1 MKRIER
7 CEYGRINAEKRKN
20 IIGALT
26 MVAIGVAIFVLGLC
40 LNKFEK
46 SNIFTVV
53 AVLFVLPM
61 ARYLTTVIVL
71 LPYKTPDKNLYEQV
85 KSTMPEGSVLLSD
98 YVFTSGERAMGMSFF
113 VLTGNELIGLAMSEK
128 EKTEKMTTYLGAEL
142 KRRQIPGKV
151 TIHKEKE
158 RFLSGLKKITV
169 ATKTEEEMQEL
180 IDFLRS
186 LAV

>member
-20 IIGALT
+20 IIGALS

-46 SNIFTVV
+46 TNIFTVV

-71 LPYKTPDKNLYEQV
+71 LKYKTPDKALYEQV
-85 KSTMPEGSVLLSD
+85 KAVAPEGSVVFSD

-113 VLTGNELIGLAMSEK
+113 VLTGNELIGLAMSDK
-128 EKTEKMTTYLGAEL
+128 EKTDKMTEYLGTEL

-151 TIHKEKE
+151 TVHKEQDK
-158 RFLSGLKKITV
+158 FFSALKRIEKVTR
-169 ATKTEEEMQEL
+169 TEAEMQEL
-180 IDFLRS
+180 IEFLRS

>member
-7 CEYGRINAEKRKN
+7 CEYGRINAEKKKN

-46 SNIFTVV
+46 TNIFTVV

-71 LPYKTPDKNLYEQV
+71 LPYKTPDKILYEKV
-85 KSTMPEGSVLLSD
+85 KEAMPEGSVLFSD

-128 EKTEKMTTYLGAEL
+128 EKTEKMENYLATEL

-151 TIHKEKE
+151 TVHKEQEK
-158 RFLSGLKKITV
+158 FFSALKRIEK
-169 ATKTEEEMQEL
+169 ASRTEEEMQEL
-180 IDFLRS
+180 IEYLRS

>member
-7 CEYGRINAEKRKN
+7 CEYGRINAEKRKS

-26 MVAIGVAIFVLGLC
+26 MVAIGVAIFILGLC

-46 SNIFTVV
+46 TNIFTVV

-71 LPYKTPDKNLYEQV
+71 LRYKTPEKSLYEKV
-85 KSTMPEGSVLLSD
+85 KSAVPEGSVLFSD

-113 VLTGNELIGLAMSEK
+113 VLTGNELIGLSMSEK
-128 EKTEKMTTYLGAEL
+128 EKTDKMTEYLSTEL

-151 TIHKEKE
+151 TVHKETEK
-158 RFLSGLKKITV
+158 FFSALKRIEK
-169 ATKTEEEMQEL
+169 ATRTEAEMQEL
-180 IDFLRS
+180 IEFLRS

>member
-20 IIGALT
+20 IIGALS
-26 MVAIGVAIFVLGLC
+26 MVLIGIGIFVLGLC

-46 SNIFTVV
+46 TNIFTVV

-71 LPYKTPDKNLYEQV
+71 LPYKTPEKSLYEQV
-85 KSTMPEGSVLLSD
+85 KSSAPEGSILFSD
-98 YVFTSGERAMGMSFF
+98 YVFTSGERAMGMAFF
-113 VLTGNELIGLAMSEK
+113 VITGNELVGLAMSEK
-128 EKTEKMTTYLGAEL
+128 EKTEKMTTYLNGEL
-142 KRRQIPGKV
+142 KRRAIPGKV
-151 TIHKEKE
+151 TVYKEKE
-158 RFLSGLKKITV
+158 KFLGAMKKIDK
-169 ATKTEEEMQEL
+169 ATRTEEEMQEL
-180 IDFLRS
+180 VEFLRS

>member
-20 IIGALT
+20 IIGALS
-26 MVAIGVAIFVLGLC
+26 MVAIGVAIFILGLC

-46 SNIFTVV
+46 TNIFTVV

-61 ARYLTTVIVL
+61 ARYLTTMIVL
-71 LPYKTPDKNLYEQV
+71 LPYKTPEKSLYEQV
-85 KSTMPEGSVLLSD
+85 KSAVPQGSVLFSD

-113 VLTGNELIGLAMSEK
+113 VLTGNEMIGLAMSEK
-128 EKTEKMTTYLGAEL
+128 EKTDKMTAYLGAEL

-151 TIHKEKE
+151 TVHKETEK
-158 RFLSGLKKITV
+158 FLTALKRIEK
-169 ATKTEEEMQEL
+169 ATRTEEEMQEL
-180 IDFLRS
+180 IEFLRS

>member
-46 SNIFTVV
+46 TNIFTVV

-61 ARYLTTVIVL
+61 ARYLTTVFVL
-71 LPYKTPDKNLYEQV
+71 LPYKTPEKSLYEQV

-128 EKTEKMTTYLGAEL
+128 EKTEKMTEYLGTEL

-151 TIHKEKE
+151 TVHKEKE
-158 RFLSGLKKITV
+158 KFFTALKKV
-169 ATKTEEEMQEL
+169 EKATRSETEMQEL
-180 IDFLRS
+180 IEFLRS

>member
-7 CEYGRINAEKRKN
+7 CEYGRINAEKKKN
-20 IIGALT
+20 IIGALS
-26 MVAIGVAIFVLGLC
+26 MIAIGVAIFILGLC

-46 SNIFTVV
+46 TNIFTVV

-71 LPYKTPDKNLYEQV
+71 LPYKTPEKALYEQV
-85 KSTMPEGSVLLSD
+85 KEAMPKHSVLLSD

-128 EKTEKMTTYLGAEL
+128 EKTDKMTTYLGTEL

-151 TIHKEKE
+151 TVYKEKDK
-158 RFLSGLKKITV
+158 FFSALKRIEK
-169 ATKTEEEMQEL
+169 ATRTEEEMREL
-180 IDFLRS
+180 FDFLRS

>member
-7 CEYGRINAEKRKN
+7 CEYGRINSEKRKN

-46 SNIFTVV
+46 TNIFTVV
-53 AVLFVLPM
+53 AILFVLPM

-71 LPYKTPDKNLYEQV
+71 LWYKTPDKALYEQV
-85 KSTMPEGSVLLSD
+85 KEAMPKHSVLLSD

-113 VLTGNELIGLAMSEK
+113 VLTGNELIGLAMSDK
-128 EKTEKMTTYLGAEL
+128 EKTDKMKEYLGAEL

-151 TIHKEKE
+151 TVHKEKE
-158 RFLSGLKKITV
+158 KFLSALKRIDK
-169 ATKTEEEMQEL
+169 ATRIEEEMQEL
-180 IDFLRS
+180 FEFLRS